1 MSNVLGCAFKNTG
14 LPSDCPTLF
23 GLETAFGMQKVIA
36 DDGTAN
42 GFDIS
47 ASIGTAFLDA
57 FSVKDASK
65 RIFPVT
71 GILNVDQPQEEDQF
85 ESDNQNQKTFL
96 RPGILSYSGYVPE
109 VGPVYAD
116 KLNGAR
122 CVRTPAKYS
131 FTPNGAV
138 GVKQGTSWTPI
149 PIKGFSAQW
158 MPRKGD
164 AVEKVNIVYDYD
176 LALKLGELWLMP
188 YSELG
193 ITIQQIQL
201 AGLLDVDYLETVAP
215 SAGASTTASYQLR
228 TDYGQGSVDNQNV
241 PGLSTS
247 DFILT
252 NKNTGLPIVLTTA
265 TELPDIQYSFDWPTQ
280 TPGDVIRI
288 EIDTTTSGYEGFID
302 IIEP

>member
-1 MSNVLGCAFKNTG
+1 MSNVLGCAFRNTG

-23 GLETAFGMQKVIA
+23 GLESGFGMQKVIA

-47 ASIGTAFLDA
+47 ASIGTAFIDA
-57 FSVKDASK
+57 FTLQDASK

-96 RPGILSYSGYVPE
+96 RTGILSYAGYIPE

-122 CVRTPAKYS
+122 CVRRPAKYS
-131 FTPNGAV
+131 FTPNGVV
-138 GVKQGTSWTPI
+138 GLKQGTTWVPI
-149 PIKGFSAQW
+149 PVKGFSAQW

-176 LALKLGELWLMP
+176 LAVQLGELWLMS
-188 YSELG
+188 YDDLG
-193 ITIQQIQL
+193 ITIQDIQL
-201 AGLLDVDYLETVAP
+201 AGLQDVEYLETVVPA
-215 SAGASTTASYQLR
+215 AGATTTASYQLR
-228 TDYGQGSVDNQNV
+228 TDYGEGYVDNQNV
-241 PGLSTS
+241 PGLATG

-252 NKNTGLPIVLTTA
+252 NRTSGLPIVLTTA
-265 TELPDIQYSFDWPTQ
+265 TELADVDYAFVWPTQ
-280 TPGDVIRI
+280 TPGDIIRI
-288 EIDTTTSGYEGFID
+288 EIDTTLVDYEGFID